1 MTTVNNICV
10 FCCGQN
16 TPYGNNWSWRGQ
28 VLLFLREIIIWLFPE
43 KAKKGNLVSHI
54 CFRLRA
60 ATSSVKIDRLSR
72 HLELWNIN
80 VILVI
85 FFNSH
90 GGLCLKVETVCN
102 LYLLLLRLSLKYYI
116 HSQGRRFFLR
126 TSLRTS
132 LAESLGDY
140 NVILPA
146 IVINHMISFLDK
158 ESKVY
163 SGTTTTLSQL

>member
-1 MTTVNNICV
+1 M
-10 FCCGQN
+10 
-16 TPYGNNWSWRGQ
+16 R
-28 VLLFLREIIIWLFPE
+28 LLLRPKCSVWQWLIKERPSAFISSRDHYLASPR
-43 KAKKGNLVSHI
+43 KSKKGNLVSHI

-72 HLELWNIN
+72 HVELWNIN

-140 NVILPA
+140 NDSDSTS
-146 IVINHMISFLDK
+146 NCHKTYDQFSW
-158 ESKVY
+158 
-163 SGTTTTLSQL
+163 